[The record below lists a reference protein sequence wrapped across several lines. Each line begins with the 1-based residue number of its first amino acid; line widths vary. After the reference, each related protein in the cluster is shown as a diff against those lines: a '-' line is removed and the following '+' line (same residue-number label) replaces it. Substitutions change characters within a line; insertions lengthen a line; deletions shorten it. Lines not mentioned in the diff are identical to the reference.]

1 MRKMVLDFLF
11 GRSKVKPEKPIEPI
25 AEKIDYRQ
33 KIQEINVKL
42 KIQKEKLER
51 SLANLE
57 YKNKQLFD
65 KVVKAQAEKN
75 KEWAIL
81 YANEMVQVKKIA
93 STISTAIA
101 ALEKVS
107 LRLETV
113 LVTMD
118 VKDLLTSPEVAIL
131 KPLSESLRGVMP
143 EVSME
148 LNKISESLDEVALS
162 FGAAEGYSTV
172 QYVKDEDVQSI
183 LREASIA
190 AAQRIKNTFAQPDF
204 DSLKEN
210 EKASSTTVG
219 NNW

>member
-1 MRKMVLDFLF
+1 MRKMVLEFLF
-11 GRSKVKPEKPIEPI
+11 GKKKVERPIKPISEP
-25 AEKIDYRQ
+25 IDYRS

-65 KVVKAQAEKN
+65 KVVKAQTEKN
-75 KEWAIL
+75 KEWAVL

-118 VKDLLTSPEVAIL
+118 VKDLLTSPEIATL

-143 EVSME
+143 EVSAE

-162 FGAAEGYSTV
+162 FGAAEGYTSV
-172 QYVKDEDVQSI
+172 PYVKDEDVQAI
-183 LREASIA
+183 LKEASMV
-190 AAQRIKNTFAQPDF
+190 AAQRVKSAFAEPDLSTIKESERMQNSQ
-204 DSLKEN
+204 
-210 EKASSTTVG
+210 G
-219 NNW
+219 NW

>member
-1 MRKMVLDFLF
+1 MLEFLF
-11 GRSKVKPEKPIEPI
+11 GKKKVERPIKPISEP
-25 AEKIDYRQ
+25 IDYRS

-65 KVVKAQAEKN
+65 KVVKAQTEKN
-75 KEWAIL
+75 KEWAVL

-118 VKDLLTSPEVAIL
+118 VKDLLTSPEIATL

-143 EVSME
+143 EVSAE

-162 FGAAEGYSTV
+162 FGAAEGYTSV
-172 QYVKDEDVQSI
+172 PYVKDEDVQAI
-183 LREASIA
+183 LKEASMV
-190 AAQRIKNTFAQPDF
+190 AAQRVKSAFAEPDLSTIKESERMQNSQ
-204 DSLKEN
+204 
-210 EKASSTTVG
+210 G
-219 NNW
+219 NW

>member
-1 MRKMVLDFLF
+1 MLDFLF
-11 GRSKVKPEKPIEPI
+11 GRNKVKPEKPIEPI

-42 KIQKEKLER
+42 RIQKEKLER

-75 KEWAIL
+75 KDWAVL

-162 FGAAEGYSTV
+162 FGAAEGYNTV

-190 AAQRIKNTFAQPDF
+190 AAQRIKNTFAQPDL

-210 EKASSTTVG
+210 EKASSATIG
-219 NNW
+219 SNW

>member
-1 MRKMVLDFLF
+1 MVLEFLF
-11 GRSKVKPEKPIEPI
+11 GRNKVKPEKPIEPV

-162 FGAAEGYSTV
+162 FGAAEGYNTV

-190 AAQRIKNTFAQPDF
+190 AAQRIKSTFAQPDF

>member
-1 MRKMVLDFLF
+1 MLDFLF
-11 GRSKVKPEKPIEPI
+11 GRNKVKPEKPIEPI
-25 AEKIDYRQ
+25 TEKIDYRQ

-42 KIQKEKLER
+42 RIQKEKLER

-75 KEWAIL
+75 KDWAVL

-162 FGAAEGYSTV
+162 FGAAEGYNTV

-190 AAQRIKNTFAQPDF
+190 AAQRIKNTFAQPDL

-210 EKASSTTVG
+210 EKASSATIG
-219 NNW
+219 SNW

>member
-11 GRSKVKPEKPIEPI
+11 GRNRVKPEKPIEPI

-162 FGAAEGYSTV
+162 FGAAEGYNTV

-204 DSLKEN
+204 DSLKES
-210 EKASSTTVG
+210 EKASSTRVE
-219 NNW
+219 NSW

>member
-11 GRSKVKPEKPIEPI
+11 GRKVRPKEPIEPI

-162 FGAAEGYSTV
+162 FGAAEGYNTV

-183 LREASIA
+183 LKEASIA
-190 AAQRIKNTFAQPDF
+190 AAQRIRSTFAQPDF

-210 EKASSTTVG
+210 EKASSSTVG

>member
-1 MRKMVLDFLF
+1 MVLDFLF
-11 GRSKVKPEKPIEPI
+11 GKNKVKPEKPIEPI

-75 KEWAIL
+75 KEWAVL

-162 FGAAEGYSTV
+162 FGAAEGYNTI

-190 AAQRIKNTFAQPDF
+190 AAQRIRNTFAQPDF
-204 DSLKEN
+204 DTLKEN
-210 EKASSTTVG
+210 EKTSSTTVG

>member
-1 MRKMVLDFLF
+1 VLDFLF
-11 GRSKVKPEKPIEPI
+11 GRNKVKPEKPIEPI

-42 KIQKEKLER
+42 RIQKEKLER

-75 KEWAIL
+75 KDWAVL

-162 FGAAEGYSTV
+162 FGAAEGYNTV

-190 AAQRIKNTFAQPDF
+190 AAQRIKNTFAQPDL

-210 EKASSTTVG
+210 EKASSATIG
-219 NNW
+219 SNW

>member
-162 FGAAEGYSTV
+162 FGAAEGYSTI

-190 AAQRIKNTFAQPDF
+190 AAQRINK
-204 DSLKEN
+204 LLL
-210 EKASSTTVG
+210 
-219 NNW
+219 

>member
-11 GRSKVKPEKPIEPI
+11 GRNKVKPEKPIEPI

-42 KIQKEKLER
+42 RIQKEKLER

-75 KEWAIL
+75 KDWAVL

-162 FGAAEGYSTV
+162 FGAAEGYNTV

-190 AAQRIKNTFAQPDF
+190 AAQRIKNTFAQPDL

-210 EKASSTTVG
+210 EKASSATIG
-219 NNW
+219 SNW

>member
-162 FGAAEGYSTV
+162 FGAAEGYSTI